1 MDPGRPWAS
10 TRITEDKQTMVF
22 FSSSVYFHLGNGET
36 FLFWSSPWLD
46 GNCLS
51 ELAPEVMS
59 TVPVRRQKQWIV
71 AHALANMS
79 WTSDVTG
86 ALTVQV
92 LL

>member
-1 MDPGRPWAS
+1 
-10 TRITEDKQTMVF
+10 MVF